1 MISVSTIER
10 RNTSKER
17 ILSWWSPPDPHGD
30 IDLFTVFGCG
40 HFQKSYVPVVFS
52 YQWSLTPR
60 FSWVKAIRYTLCSDA
75 IYLTCKIEVL
85 MLFTDRFRS
94 CAEVNSIRLQTLA
107 LALLDHLKTII
118 ASNPR
123 DSYRCVNL
131 HTVCNNLGEHYSKLG
146 SGRVQDFKRIAGEGW
161 NWLAS
166 VGLIAQA
173 PDGSDPRDY
182 YVTRLGE
189 SVGSEDSLAEFEK
202 RRCISPDVLHPA
214 IREDCFGDFIIGD
227 YETSVLKAFRLV
239 EMTVREASR
248 QEIGDN
254 AVKMARTA
262 FHQESGTLADQT
274 ELPGE
279 RQALSDL
286 FAGAL
291 GRYRNPAAHGSR
303 EFNDPVETAELLMFA
318 SHLLKIVDSRRT

>member
-1 MISVSTIER
+1 
-10 RNTSKER
+10 
-17 ILSWWSPPDPHGD
+17 
-30 IDLFTVFGCG
+30 
-40 HFQKSYVPVVFS
+40 
-52 YQWSLTPR
+52 
-60 FSWVKAIRYTLCSDA
+60 
-75 IYLTCKIEVL
+75 

-94 CAEVNSIRLQTLA
+94 CVEVNSIRLQTLA
-107 LALLDHLKTII
+107 LFLLDHLKTII
-118 ASNPR
+118 ASNHR

-131 HTVCNNLGEHYSKLG
+131 HTVCCNLGEHYSRLEN
-146 SGRVQDFKRIAGEGW
+146 GRIQDFKRIVGEAW
-161 NWLAS
+161 SWLAS
-166 VGLIAQA
+166 AGLIAQV
-173 PDGSDPRDY
+173 PDGRDTRDY
-182 YVTRLGE
+182 FVTRLGE
-189 SVGSEDSLAEFEK
+189 SVVSEEAFAEFEK
-202 RRCISPDVLHPA
+202 RRCISPDVLHSA
-214 IREDCFGDFIIGD
+214 IREHCFGDFIIGD

-254 AVKMARTA
+254 AVKIARMA
-262 FHQESGTLADQT
+262 FHQESGMLTDLT

-318 SHLLKIVDSRRT
+318 SHLLKIVDSRRK